1 VRESGEGVVDPDDH
15 DPSRPGQA
23 RQAPDPALSFVLV
36 DLPPELLLPRDGHPN
51 ARGAKKIADAVE
63 AELCQLPDAGAY
75 CLWAATRP
83 TDT

>member
-1 VRESGEGVVDPDDH
+1 M
-15 DPSRPGQA
+15 
-23 RQAPDPALSFVLV
+23 